1 MFSHERPSSYGSR
14 IYGYTPKPPV
24 PEDTLRAEKIVI
36 ERKSFLLTLRENARG
51 RFLRITEDVGGR
63 FNSIIIPATGLEDFK
78 KLMDEMVQLSR
89 ETPLKAI
96 PPQAPRDPDAQPEM

>member
-1 MFSHERPSSYGSR
+1 MFSNERPSSYGNR

-24 PEDTLRAEKIVI
+24 PEDNLRTEKILI

-89 ETPLKAI
+89 DTPLKPVA
-96 PPQAPRDPDAQPEM
+96 PQVPRDPDAQPEM